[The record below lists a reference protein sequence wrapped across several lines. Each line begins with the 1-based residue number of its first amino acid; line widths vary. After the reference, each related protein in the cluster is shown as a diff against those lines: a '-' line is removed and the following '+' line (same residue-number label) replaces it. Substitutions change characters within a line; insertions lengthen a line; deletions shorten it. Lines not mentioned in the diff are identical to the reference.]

1 MNEKMEHILRGKK
14 YILVEWPQCQTV
26 IDYLQ
31 EHRPEVYEE
40 CKPSD
45 DAAWFIPI
53 DAMDHIIK
61 INL

>member
-1 MNEKMEHILRGKK
+1 MNEKMEHVLKGKK
-14 YILVEWPQCQTV
+14 YILVEWPNCQTV

-31 EHRPEVYEE
+31 RHKPEVYEE
-40 CKPSD
+40 CKPTD
-45 DAAWFIPI
+45 DAAWFIPA